1 MVGAQ
6 GSQVLNCSIGTLN
19 QSTSASLHI
28 LSASSAVGT
37 AISPSTVLVG
47 SQQLLSIGSIV
58 VQPIPVAFRG
68 LTGSLPITVGA
79 SSISPGGGLGDGAH
93 VTPSCGSRLVTIKP
107 VTPHPAT
114 RNNR

>member
-19 QSTSASLHI
+19 QSTGASLHI

-58 VQPIPVAFRG
+58 VQPIPVAFSG
-68 LTGSLPITVGA
+68 LTGSLSIPVGTN
-79 SSISPGGGLGDGAH
+79 SISLGGVIGNG
-93 VTPSCGSRLVTIKP
+93 
-107 VTPHPAT
+107 T
-114 RNNR
+114 RFAPRGETVSII